1 MLTANMSP
9 AELAP
14 TTQQH
19 LQWPK
24 WGENYETKGKGGE
37 PIDMDVPKQLM
48 GLLKEWE
55 NTPDTAKRTEIWHKM
70 LKIYSE
76 QMYSI
81 GIVSGVKQPIVVKN
95 GIMNVPEKAIYNWDP
110 GAQFG
115 IYRPDSFWRK
125 TGNE

>member
-1 MLTANMSP
+1 MTP
-9 AELAP
+9 GELAP
-14 TTQQH
+14 TSQQQ

-24 WGENYETKGKGGE
+24 WGEYYETSHRGGE
-37 PIDMDVPKQLM
+37 APDMDIPIKLL
-48 GLLKEWE
+48 GLLEKWQ
-55 NTPDTAKRTEIWHKM
+55 NDTDTAARTAVWQEM
-70 LKIYSE
+70 LKIYAD

-95 GIMNVPEKAIYNWDP
+95 GIMNVPQEAIYNWDP

-125 TGNE
+125 TDN